1 MGLFK
6 KVAGPILDP
15 ILFPLESR
23 REKYGDFPPVLRGR
37 NYNMMGENWGL
48 PREKWISFLDLLLSR
63 RGGKQGLLSD
73 LQGQNKKKK
82 KALCS
87 TPKCTA
93 QGLKFLDFLGFSQD
107 AQMCLFGAVR
117 G

>member
-15 ILFPLESR
+15 ILFPSESR
-23 REKYGDFPPVLRGR
+23 REKYGDFLPVLRGR

-48 PREKWISFLDLLLSR
+48 PREKWLSFLGLLMSR

-82 KALCS
+82 RPYAAHRNVLHKVLNS
-87 TPKCTA
+87 
-93 QGLKFLDFLGFSQD
+93 
-107 AQMCLFGAVR
+107 
-117 G
+117 